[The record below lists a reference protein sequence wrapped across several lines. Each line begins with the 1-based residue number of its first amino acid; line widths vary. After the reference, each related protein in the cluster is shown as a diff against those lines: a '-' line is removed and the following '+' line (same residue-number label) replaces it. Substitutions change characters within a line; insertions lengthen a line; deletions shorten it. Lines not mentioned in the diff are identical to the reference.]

1 MLHGII
7 SGALRQRLILLVV
20 AVVLVGFG
28 LQAAQHLSVDAF
40 PDVANVQV
48 QIATEA
54 PGKALAYVVDPT
66 IKSPTDK
73 VSLGKTGLKISLVG
87 IGTGTHGWN
96 HESDQ
101 TRQGQ
106 ETFTRLM
113 RHAHD
118 NGITFFDLADQYG
131 SNPYFCRAMQGV
143 ARDSYIIQTKSNSR
157 DFKGVQQDIDRFLR
171 ELNTDVLD
179 VLILHCVTE
188 RDWTTRYRGAMD
200 AMEEAK
206 QKGKIR
212 AHGVTCHSF
221 EALQAAAASP
231 WVDTNQVR
239 WNARAMHGDADVET
253 LRKQFAQMRGKGQG
267 MIGMKVVGQGDI
279 VNGPNPSSPAS
290 CFRFQIESGVVDAFV
305 VGVEKIDHI
314 DEMLR
319 GTHVALAELGY
330 RSIVPA

>member
-1 MLHGII
+1 MDKLSRRNFIATAIAGTGLL
-7 SGALRQRLILLVV
+7 GAG
-20 AVVLVGFG
+20 VLVGRTNRG
-28 LQAAQHLSVDAF
+28 DAT
-40 PDVANVQV
+40 A
-48 QIATEA
+48 ATEA
-54 PGKALAYVVDPT
+54 TTEAPSRAITYVVDPT

-101 TRQGQ
+101 TRRGQ

-143 ARDSYIIQTKSNSR
+143 ARDSYIIQTKTNSR
-157 DFKGVQQDIDRFLR
+157 DFKSVQQDIDRFLR
-171 ELNTDVLD
+171 ELNTDVID

-188 RDWTTRYRGAMD
+188 RDWTTRYRGAME
-200 AMEEAK
+200 AMEEAR

-239 WNARAMHGDADVET
+239 WNARAIHGDADVET

-305 VGVEKIDHI
+305 VGVEKTDHI

-319 GTHVALAELGY
+319 GTQVALGELGY